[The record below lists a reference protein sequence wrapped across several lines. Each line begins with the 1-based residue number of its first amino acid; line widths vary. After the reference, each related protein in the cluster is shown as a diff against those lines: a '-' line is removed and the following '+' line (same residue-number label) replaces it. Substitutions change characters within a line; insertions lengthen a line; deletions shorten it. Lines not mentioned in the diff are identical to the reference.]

1 MAKKLKIG
9 VIGMS
14 EGNGHP
20 YSWSAI
26 FNGFNPEA
34 MKDCPF
40 PVIPEYLAK
49 QNFPEDSLG
58 EYGEVTHIWTQDKE
72 VSKHIAAASK
82 IPNVVEKLEDMIGE
96 VDAVLLARD
105 DAENHKQMAEPFIK
119 AGLPIFIDKPFA
131 LSVKDAEEML
141 SWRTYD
147 TQIYTC
153 SAIRFAE
160 ELKLN
165 KEEKKELGHI
175 HYVEASIGKYWDT
188 YAIHVLEPIVAQ
200 FPERGQLVQV
210 KSIRNGDIHQTLVQ
224 WENLNAYIK
233 VTGTVKSPFALT
245 FYGDESSITK
255 KFSSTY
261 ASFKS
266 SLYEFVQQVIN
277 KEQRI
282 ELEETLELV
291 KIIEQGR
298 V

>member
-1 MAKKLKIG
+1 MAKKLRIG
-9 VIGMS
+9 VIGLS

-26 FNGFNPEA
+26 FNGYNPEL

-58 EYGEVTHIWTQDKE
+58 EFGEVTHVWTQDKE

-82 IPNVVEKLEDMIGE
+82 IKNVVGNMEDMIGE

-105 DAENHKQMAEPFIK
+105 DAENHKEMAKPFLK
-119 AGLPIFIDKPFA
+119 AGLPVFIDKPFA
-131 LSVKDAEEML
+131 LSMEDAEEML
-141 SWRTYD
+141 SLRTYD

-165 KEEKKELGHI
+165 EDEKKELGSI
-175 HYVEASIGKYWDT
+175 KYVEASIGKYWDT

-200 FPERGQLVQV
+200 FPERGKLVEV
-210 KSIRNGDIHQTLVQ
+210 KSIRNGDIHQGLVQ

-233 VTGTVKSPFALT
+233 VTGTVKSPFAFT
-245 FYGDESSITK
+245 FCGAENSITK

-261 ASFKS
+261 ASFKR
-266 SLYEFVQQVIN
+266 SLYEFVQQVNN
-277 KEQRI
+277 KTQLI
-282 ELEETLELV
+282 ETEETLELV

>member
-1 MAKKLKIG
+1 MGKKLRIG

-26 FNGFNPEA
+26 FNGYNPEA

-40 PVIPEYLAK
+40 PVIPDYLAK
-49 QNFPEDSLG
+49 QDFPEDSLG
-58 EYGEVTHIWTQDKE
+58 KYGEVTHIWTQNKKISE
-72 VSKHIAAASK
+72 HIAAASK
-82 IPNVVEKLEDMIGE
+82 ISNVVDNLEDMVGA
-96 VDAVLLARD
+96 VDAILLARD

-119 AGLPIFIDKPFA
+119 AGLPVFIDKPFA
-131 LSVKDAEEML
+131 LSIEDAEEML

-147 TQIYTC
+147 TQIYSC

-165 KEEKKELGHI
+165 KEEKEELGSI
-175 HYVEASIGKYWDT
+175 QYVEASIGKYWDT

-210 KSIRNGDIHQTLVQ
+210 KSIRNGDIHQGLVQ

-233 VTGTVKSPFALT
+233 VTGKVKSPFAIT

-255 KFSSTY
+255 KFSSTF
-261 ASFKS
+261 ASFKR
-266 SLYEFVQQVIN
+266 SLYEFVHQVIN